1 MLAND
6 PHLGTSIPSFEQ
18 LQELRWE
25 GGFMSGASVPGVP
38 LIFMG
43 RTESTSFGMTSALND
58 ISDLWQEEITEDGKH
73 YKVDGELRTISYIE
87 EIIKIKGE
95 EAITHKVGFTH
106 RGPLLSSTLLSES
119 AVLFGGALPKLK

>member
-1 MLAND
+1 
-6 PHLGTSIPSFEQ
+6 
-18 LQELRWE
+18 
-25 GGFMSGASVPGVP
+25 MSGASVPGVP

-95 EAITHKVGFTH
+95 
-106 RGPLLSSTLLSES
+106 
-119 AVLFGGALPKLK
+119 